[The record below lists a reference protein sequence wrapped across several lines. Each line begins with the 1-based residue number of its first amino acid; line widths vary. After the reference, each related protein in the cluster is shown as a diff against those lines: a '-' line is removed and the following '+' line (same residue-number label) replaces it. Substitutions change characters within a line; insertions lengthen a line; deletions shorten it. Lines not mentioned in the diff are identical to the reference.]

1 MEKGRVRW
9 AVRAERA
16 KPGAWSWPVPIA
28 ASLCLRKSERAC
40 GGKHT
45 SPSGSFFDDNVD
57 VFVLV
62 FHEQIHASHLLN
74 CLFGR
79 LEEMQFVGVA
89 IVFLLVLRDA
99 FVQFCILSF
108 QRPVLVE
115 AEVAQKACKNEEKEE
130 HGGKPIVPDPLEQ
143 IAEVVHR
150 DKFCLHVVTAEAF
163 VGQGFVFGAGTAVVG
178 IGEDADAAAGGE
190 ETGDLDV
197 FGLHEAHE
205 VFHDDIDAVFME
217 VAVVAEGEEVEFQA
231 LAFDHALAGNV
242 GDANLGKVGLAG
254 DGAEGGELRTVET
267 HPIVVVGM
275 LVDEGFEHFGSVVV
289 GILCALAA
297 EVLQAFC
304 FAGGH
309 REKEGVIFL
318 FANRVRAPRDAVCTR
333 GSVRNRRPPRR
344 CSR

>member
-1 MEKGRVRW
+1 M
-9 AVRAERA
+9 
-16 KPGAWSWPVPIA
+16 
-28 ASLCLRKSERAC
+28 
-40 GGKHT
+40 
-45 SPSGSFFDDNVD
+45 SPSGSFFDDDVD

-62 FHEQIHASHLLN
+62 FHEQVHASHLLN

-79 LEEMQFVGVA
+79 LEEMQFARVA
-89 IVFLLVLRDA
+89 VVFLVVLRDA
-99 FVQFCILSF
+99 FAQFGILSF

-115 AEVAQKACKNEEKEE
+115 TEVAQKACKNEEKEE
-130 HGGKPIVPDPLEQ
+130 HGGEAIVPDPLEQ

-150 DKFCLHVVTAEAF
+150 DKFYLHVVTAEAF
-163 VGQGFVFGAGTAVVG
+163 VGQSFVFGAGAAVVG

-197 FGLHEAHE
+197 LGLHEAHE
-205 VFHDDIDAVFME
+205 VFHDDIDTVFME
-217 VAVVAEGEEVEFQA
+217 VAVVAEGKEVEFQA

-254 DGAEGGELRTVET
+254 DGAERGELRAVEA